1 MAKIP
6 IILEPGRADGK
17 LVASDSIF
25 DKNKNKFQNKINQ
38 EVEER
43 LNDVKDTLNS
53 DSTTTPLS
61 AKQGKVLK
69 ELLDSKVIETGSI
82 PIDSEPI
89 LGNTTHI
96 VNSDGLAKEFNKC
109 NTTIINT
116 DRIANEAIVPS
127 KLSTDIQSLISNLS
141 KTATFAG
148 IATPTTNPSTPDG
161 PVFYI
166 AKGKGTYTNFGGID
180 VTEDEVVVLY
190 YDTVWHKDATGI
202 ASNDKL
208 TELERKISGG
218 CSAEYRKGS
227 LNVGAY
233 VYDTANQCTKDTPDL
248 TKTSYGYLLV
258 SVSEG
263 QKMHIETSGAATQY
277 EYILFDKDGKFYK
290 RGGVASGEVETYD
303 IVIDSNTKYVG
314 VNCRQRHFDN
324 FFVSLSEK
332 GIVEKLDNVES
343 KVNGADIIKYHRLDI
358 NDADTLIRKMAELMS
373 DTSDTKP
380 SYEHRYV
387 ISVGDGTYNVDCSS
401 YNVRGVG
408 GLFLMPY
415 MTLQGAGRDKTI
427 LRFYYDCEDA
437 DKIENYSGL
446 NAAYTCTI
454 KDLTVDVMNVRY
466 AIHSDGGIKDAGIPL
481 TDTEIV
487 LENVRLVHNGF
498 STTEWSNSTSYAVG
512 KVVMYNGILYKC
524 LVANS
529 GNQPSGDSGSTT
541 YWEHVYQSSNAWG
554 AGIKSGCKRVFKNC
568 IFDSKD
574 KCPFF
579 CHNADY
585 QDKSYSIYME
595 GCQFINRATKG
606 AVGFNNPYYN
616 ADVLLNTYGNTAKG
630 YVTMKD
636 CILDKYIAVYQQNS
650 SVNTLDWEVNCNNQ
664 QLVILGQNGNAHKN
678 KNYTTG
684 NTRIVRM
691 TSSAVIGTPVSID
704 VQNGSELSNYA
715 EFAGVL
721 INDVDVS
728 SDAYG
733 YIATSGAILPTNQ
746 TLGKDF
752 AKGTLIG
759 WKDGEWLEDNTHPI
773 LVALSDYVVKVLSV
787 SADMSSL
794 YKEVNGIQ
802 NTVNNISKYF
812 EMTFDTST
820 LKQGLL
826 SRLDGLP
833 SLESDD
839 HPTFRYCETFFE
851 VKEGDKI
858 TTNAASSGYYCGI
871 CYYAKDKRT
880 VVKYEQS
887 TDSDE
892 KHYVVPNGAYY
903 ARFCTEYYNA
913 AVGLIAKKEG
923 EEFDSIKDL
932 RIALNEQKKVAVS
945 ILEKPYFNGNEDSWI
960 DEESTS
966 SFIPKSLPLDF
977 SHKGNV
983 TSDDRYVALG
993 FDDFRQ
999 SDFSMIIPLL
1009 DKYGAKAEFNRVHSS
1024 VSADDIDKARVDNV
1038 IYGGHEIGDHTWI
1051 HQKFPYDEPL
1061 FNGQDPTYSEG
1072 NQIPYPTNQQMRE
1085 NRGDGKNVFGIDITT
1100 PVSAKISYDG
1110 PSINTAWKDLSE
1122 EECQKIR
1129 NWFSVMKDTST
1140 NLVVLLD
1147 ELSNK
1152 YLGTAGSSRGSWDN
1166 TTGCYTG
1173 GIFTGCKT
1181 SANHEI
1187 WERIL
1192 DIVDAFL
1199 KDKFGLN
1206 FKLNTWSLPGSKSSF
1221 CYFENDGKYYY
1232 DAAHTIPV
1240 NNLARFASTLYKNN
1254 DGTPKMRSWTDVLF
1268 SHGYKVTHDSTFP
1281 NRRDGQN
1288 LPMMSKQMIMNAH
1301 LSRPHALIYPSER
1314 ALNFDTMATE
1324 YTKGVSLKGT
1334 KPYEVQ
1340 MYESNGNFRRAV
1352 EAWRMNT
1359 ANGVIFSEVIDSA
1372 DTWSERMILEGLL
1385 KYAKSAGIKLIT
1397 KAEAYDI
1404 CFNNPVKN
1412 GNLIYNSQLRNT
1424 AKEFMPSSNAVPSNP
1439 DGYSGD
1445 CSVINDNSIPTLVTS
1460 GTTIYM
1466 HYGVPVGKLRF
1477 SITAKGNGSIRLK
1490 PVKNNDENSLLSLID
1505 PISTIVISSENFEE
1519 KNTEFVIPNN
1529 SLTTYE
1535 NRCGGWG
1542 DKIIALR
1549 IEYSSGLYVRD
1560 IQLFII

>member
-1 MAKIP
+1 MTQVLFDRLKSNLAQCINDGTIYFVTDSNGNFTQIALGDGSKSHVVGIGPKMDDATKQDLMSKLGLTISSDMGTIQLGKLANYNGVSSQKVITYERTGLGTDTHEISTVGYVQQYMKTAQAMVYVGVFNAQTKEITDYNNAIISPSEAGNVTFDYLLNGNEGETLLTSGMSFIVGTAGDLEGYTGVSVFGGETKVEVGDMIIIINVQQKEGDEGGSTYNEASILVMQNTNSKIADGAITTAKI
-6 IILEPGRADGK
+6 ADAA
-17 LVASDSIF
+17 V
-25 DKNKNKFQNKINQ
+25 
-38 EVEER
+38 
-43 LNDVKDTLNS
+43 T
-53 DSTTTPLS
+53 
-61 AKQGKVLK
+61 
-69 ELLDSKVIETGSI
+69 
-82 PIDSEPI
+82 
-89 LGNTTHI
+89 
-96 VNSDGLAKEFNKC
+96 
-109 NTTIINT
+109 
-116 DRIANEAIVPS
+116 NE
-127 KLSTDIQSLISNLS
+127 KLSTDIQSLIRNLS

-148 IATPTTNPSTPDG
+148 IATPTTNPGTPDG
-161 PVFYI
+161 NVFYI
-166 AKGKGTYTNFGGID
+166 ANGKGTYTNFGGID
-180 VTEDEVVVLY
+180 VTEDEVVILY
-190 YDTVWHKDATGI
+190 YDTVWHKNAAGI
-202 ASNDKL
+202 ASNDKIA
-208 TELERKISGG
+208 ELGGKISGG
-218 CSAEYRKGS
+218 STEYSKDS

-233 VYDTANQCTKDTPDL
+233 VYDPSNQCTKDTPDL
-248 TKTSYGYLLV
+248 TKTSFGYLLV
-258 SVSEG
+258 SVKEG

-303 IVIDSNTKYVG
+303 IVIDGNTKYVG
-314 VNCRQRHFDN
+314 VNCRIRHFDN

-358 NDADTLIRKMAELMS
+358 NDADTLVRKMAELMS

-387 ISVGDGTYNVDCSS
+387 ISVGEGTYNVDSSS

-427 LRFYYDCEDA
+427 LKFHYGCEDA
-437 DKIENYSGL
+437 NKIENYSGL
-446 NAAYTCTI
+446 NAAYTCII

-487 LENVRLVHNGF
+487 LENVRLIHNGF
-498 STTEWSNSTSYAVG
+498 STTEWNNTTSYSVG

-541 YWEHVYQSSNAWG
+541 YWGYVYQSSNAWG

-574 KCPFF
+574 RCPFF

-636 CILDKYIAVYQQNS
+636 CVLDKYIAVYQQSS
-650 SVNTLDWEVNCNNQ
+650 SVKTLDWEVNCNNQ

-691 TSSAVIGTPVSID
+691 TSSAVAGTPVSID

-746 TLGKDF
+746 TLCKDF

-759 WKDGEWLEDNTHPI
+759 WKDGEWVEDNTHPI

-802 NTVNNISKYF
+802 NTVNNISKY
-812 EMTFDTST
+812 
-820 LKQGLL
+820 
-826 SRLDGLP
+826 
-833 SLESDD
+833 
-839 HPTFRYCETFFE
+839 
-851 VKEGDKI
+851 
-858 TTNAASSGYYCGI
+858 
-871 CYYAKDKRT
+871 
-880 VVKYEQS
+880 
-887 TDSDE
+887 
-892 KHYVVPNGAYY
+892 
-903 ARFCTEYYNA
+903 
-913 AVGLIAKKEG
+913 
-923 EEFDSIKDL
+923 
-932 RIALNEQKKVAVS
+932 AVS
-945 ILEKPYFNGNEDSWI
+945 ISEKPYFNGNGDSWI

-966 SFIPKSLPLDF
+966 SFIPKSLHLDF

-983 TSDDRYVALG
+983 TPDERYVALG
-993 FDDFRQ
+993 FDDFRA

-1024 VSADDIDKARVDNV
+1024 VSTDDVDKERVDNV
-1038 IYGGHEIGDHTWI
+1038 IYGGHEIGDHTWM

-1061 FNGQDPTYSEG
+1061 FNGQDPTYPDG
-1072 NQIPYPTNQQMRE
+1072 NQVPYPTNQQMRE

-1110 PSINTAWKDLSE
+1110 PSINTAWKDLSAA
-1122 EECQKIR
+1122 ECQKIR
-1129 NWFSVMKDTST
+1129 DWFSVMKDTST

-1152 YLGTAGSSRGSWDN
+1152 YLGTTGSSRGSWDN

-1221 CYFENDGKYYY
+1221 CYFENNGKYYY

-1288 LPMMSKQMIMNAH
+1288 LPMMSKQMILNAQ

-1314 ALNFDTMATE
+1314 SLNFDTMATE

-1340 MYESNGNFRRAV
+1340 MYESNGNFRRAI

-1385 KYAKSAGIKLIT
+1385 KYAKCAGIKLIT

-1404 CFNNPVKN
+1404 CFNHSITE
-1412 GNLIYNSQLRNT
+1412 GNLLYNPLLRNT
-1424 AKEFMPSSNAVPSNP
+1424 AKEFLPTATTVPDNP
-1439 DGYSGD
+1439 DGFIGN
-1445 CSVINDNSIPTLVTS
+1445 CSVDNTDGIPTLITAGQVIYDHFGIPYGKIKFSADIKGTGSIEVRMIKNSTNIKTIATS
-1460 GTTIYM
+1460 S
-1466 HYGVPVGKLRF
+1466 V
-1477 SITAKGNGSIRLK
+1477 SITT
-1490 PVKNNDENSLLSLID
+1490 KNIVSVDDYSAQVVDFNIPLNELTEYEGLCAGYGEKVIGVRF
-1505 PISTIVISSENFEE
+1505 VISS
-1519 KNTEFVIPNN
+1519 
-1529 SLTTYE
+1529 
-1535 NRCGGWG
+1535 
-1542 DKIIALR
+1542 
-1549 IEYSSGLYVRD
+1549 GLSMRNMCMKKV
-1560 IQLFII
+1560 